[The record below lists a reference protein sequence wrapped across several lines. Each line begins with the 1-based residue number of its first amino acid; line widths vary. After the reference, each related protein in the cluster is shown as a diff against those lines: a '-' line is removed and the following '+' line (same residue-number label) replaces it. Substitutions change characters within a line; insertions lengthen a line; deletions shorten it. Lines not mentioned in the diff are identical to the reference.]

1 MVKTEII
8 SLGKKQELEVWKLR
22 LQLIIKSYTKEP
34 SLKFSFKS
42 INRAGVADLIW
53 YGVP

>member
-1 MVKTEII
+1 MLKTEII
-8 SLGKKQELEVWKLR
+8 SLGKKQKLEIWKLR

-34 SLKFSFKS
+34 SLKFPFKS
-42 INRAGVADLIW
+42 INRTGVADVIW